1 MNNEIPPPAKFISK
15 YPLKQE
21 SNKEETSMDDDS
33 QIATNDQGSSF
44 SVENNINL
52 NIKSCQ
58 FIVIEDET
66 NQNSN
71 CLVLELSVAMRMMN
85 ANKANKI
92 EGSFENLTIY
102 ASNFEELKQ
111 SKIKYDILQPT
122 KINVTLATNP
132 NEQIID
138 VRIGNISVN
147 INPTLISTIAS
158 LKNSMGK
165 QQTNITYEKDKINS
179 KSIFDPKPFKDSSFW
194 FIQDPQEKEDTL
206 EQTDI
211 LEITTG
217 TPSKRKSIIQ
227 QQNKQKKIN
236 KD

>member
-1 MNNEIPPPAKFISK
+1 K
-15 YPLKQE
+15 L
-21 SNKEETSMDDDS
+21 
-33 QIATNDQGSSF
+33 QITTNDQDSSF

-71 CLVLELSVAMRMMN
+71 SLVLELSVAMRMMN
-85 ANKANKI
+85 ANKTNKI

-138 VRIGNISVN
+138 VR
-147 INPTLISTIAS
+147 
-158 LKNSMGK
+158 
-165 QQTNITYEKDKINS
+165 
-179 KSIFDPKPFKDSSFW
+179 
-194 FIQDPQEKEDTL
+194 
-206 EQTDI
+206 
-211 LEITTG
+211 
-217 TPSKRKSIIQ
+217 
-227 QQNKQKKIN
+227 
-236 KD
+236 